1 MLHVT
6 ISLITGS
13 LNSLRLAPNHQVR
26 ETCSKLAR
34 KTKRRKLSETNAE
47 TIKFVFVPVCF
58 FGFSSENLSNQAC
71 QISARCHLKLCK
83 TCLEFYCLSKSLSG
97 EFLLDYQTKQHG
109 SFIHTQRP

>member
-34 KTKRRKLSETNAE
+34 KTKRRKLSETNTE
-47 TIKFVFVPVCF
+47 TTRFVFVPVCF
-58 FGFSSENLSNQAC
+58 LVFQAK
-71 QISARCHLKLCK
+71 I
-83 TCLEFYCLSKSLSG
+83 
-97 EFLLDYQTKQHG
+97 
-109 SFIHTQRP
+109 